1 MAVISSASNLSKYLS
16 LDQRGKVQ
24 VEYIWID
31 AFGKLRSKTKTV
43 DQVPKEASDLS
54 EWNFDGSS
62 TGQAEGHDSDVIM
75 VPVAVYNDPFR
86 GGDNKLALCDLYNP
100 DGTPHKD
107 NHRHSCA
114 KLMAAHA
121 DAKPW
126 FGIEQEYMLFDPETN
141 KPYGWPKHGFPGP
154 QGKFRMAWPYYC
166 SVGAGKIFGRDIVE
180 AHYRAC
186 LYAGINISGVNA
198 EVAPGQFEYQVGPC
212 EGISMGDELWMARY
226 LLDRVSEDFG
236 IVVSI
241 HPKPI
246 KGDWNGA
253 GCHTNVSTL
262 EMRQEGGLAA
272 IEKAIEKMS
281 KRHMEHIQVYG
292 EDNDQ
297 RLTGRHETG
306 HIDKFSYGVA
316 NRGASI
322 RIPRH
327 VGKEGKGYFEDRRPA
342 SNIDPYQVT
351 GIIMESIF
359 SP

>member
-1 MAVISSASNLSKYLS
+1 M
-16 LDQRGKVQ
+16 
-24 VEYIWID
+24 
-31 AFGKLRSKTKTV
+31 
-43 DQVPKEASDLS
+43 
-54 EWNFDGSS
+54 
-62 TGQAEGHDSDVIM
+62 
-75 VPVAVYNDPFR
+75 
-86 GGDNKLALCDLYNP
+86 
-100 DGTPHKD
+100 
-107 NHRHSCA
+107 
-114 KLMAAHA
+114 
-121 DAKPW
+121 
-126 FGIEQEYMLFDPETN
+126 
-141 KPYGWPKHGFPGP
+141 
-154 QGKFRMAWPYYC
+154 
-166 SVGAGKIFGRDIVE
+166 GAGKIFGRDIVE

-212 EGISMGDELWMARY
+212 EGITMGDELWMARY
-226 LLDRVSEDFG
+226 LLDRVAEDFG

-253 GCHTNVSTL
+253 VSASCPLSFSILIYHLPQGCHTNVSTL

>member
-1 MAVISSASNLSKYLS
+1 MAVVSNSTILDKYLK
-16 LDQRGKVQ
+16 LEQNGKVQ
-24 VEYIWID
+24 VEYVWID
-31 AFGKLRSKTKTV
+31 AKGNLRSKTKTV
-43 DQVPKEASDLS
+43 DKVPKTAAELP

-62 TGQAEGHDSDVIM
+62 TGQAEGHDSDVLM
-75 VPVAVYNDPFR
+75 QPVALYNDPFR
-86 GGDNKLALCDLYNP
+86 GGDNKFAICELFNP
-100 DGTPHKD
+100 DGTPHKT
-107 NHRHSCA
+107 NHRHKAA
-114 KLMAAHA
+114 KIMTLHA

-141 KPYGWPKHGFPGP
+141 KPYGWPKHGFPEP
-154 QGKFRMAWPYYC
+154 QGKYYC
-166 SVGAGKIFGRDIVE
+166 GVGAGKIFGRDIVE

-212 EGISMGDELWMARY
+212 EGIAMGDELWAARY
-226 LLDRVSEDFG
+226 LLSRVAEDFG
-236 IVVSI
+236 IIVEI

-262 EMRQEGGLAA
+262 AMRQDGGLAE
-272 IEKAIEKMS
+272 IEKAIKKLS
-281 KRHMEHIQVYG
+281 KRHFEHIEVYG

-297 RLTGRHETG
+297 RLTGQHETG
-306 HIDKFSYGVA
+306 HINDFSYGVA

-327 VGKEGKGYFEDRRPA
+327 VGKEGKGYFEDCRPA

-351 GIIMESIF
+351 GIIMESIYL
-359 SP
+359 PE

>member
-1 MAVISSASNLSKYLS
+1 MAVVSNASNLSKYLA
-16 LDQRGKVQ
+16 LDQKGKVQ

-31 AFGKLRSKTKTV
+31 AIGQLRSKTKTV
-43 DQVPKEASDLS
+43 EKTPTKASDLP

-75 VPVAVYNDPFR
+75 APVAIYSDPFR
-86 GGDNKLALCDLYNP
+86 GGDNKLALCDLFNP

-107 NHRHSCA
+107 NHRHACA
-114 KLMAAHA
+114 KIMAAHA
-121 DAKPW
+121 DSKPW

-154 QGKFRMAWPYYC
+154 QGPYYC
-166 SVGAGKIFGRDIVE
+166 SNGAGKIFGRDIVE

-226 LLDRVSEDFG
+226 LLDRVAEDFG

-241 HPKPI
+241 HPKPV

-262 EMRQEGGLAA
+262 AMRQDGGLAE

-281 KRHMEHIQVYG
+281 KRHFEHIQVYG

-306 HIDKFSYGVA
+306 HIDNFSYGVA

-359 SP
+359 LPE